1 MARPL
6 VDILEMQFNLMYHLH
21 MGIADFDANDMRDNE
36 WLHSRLLKQK
46 QDEEEARKKGI
57 KNG

>member
-1 MARPL
+1 
-6 VDILEMQFNLMYHLH
+6 MQFNLMYHLH